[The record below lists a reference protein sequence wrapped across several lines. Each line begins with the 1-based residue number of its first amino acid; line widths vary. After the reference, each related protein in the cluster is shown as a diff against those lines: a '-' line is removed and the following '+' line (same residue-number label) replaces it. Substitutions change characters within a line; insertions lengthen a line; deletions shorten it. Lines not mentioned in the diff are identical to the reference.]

1 MRRIEPPL
9 PAASRPSKTTKTRA
23 PSAFTQYCIFTS
35 SACRRPSSASYTFLC
50 GALMPGNLPMPE
62 SIRGR
67 LLVATPDLRDPN
79 FSRTVVLML
88 EHGDEGALGV
98 VLNRPIDLP
107 VAEVLP
113 GWADLSSAPAC
124 LFVGGP
130 VAPTAV
136 IGLGLGDG
144 PVFQPLFD
152 GLGTLDLDLD
162 PADYVPTVRG
172 LRVFVGYAG
181 WSPGQLEQELEAG
194 GWLVL
199 DVVPDDPFS
208 SQPSRLWARVL
219 RRQGGRVA
227 MFASAPEDPSTN

>member
-1 MRRIEPPL
+1 MTER
-9 PAASRPSKTTKTRA
+9 T
-23 PSAFTQYCIFTS
+23 Y
-35 SACRRPSSASYTFLC
+35 
-50 GALMPGNLPMPE
+50 PE
-62 SIRGR
+62 SVRGR

-79 FSRTVVLML
+79 FSRTVILML
-88 EHGDEGALGV
+88 EHSDDGALGV
-98 VLNRPIDLP
+98 VLNRPVELS

-113 GWADLSSAPAC
+113 DWADLSSAPAC

-136 IGLGLGDG
+136 IGLGRGDG

-152 GLGTLDLDLD
+152 GLGTLDLELD
-162 PADYVPTVRG
+162 PAMYAPTMAE

-181 WSPGQLEQELEAG
+181 WAPRQLESELDAG

-199 DVVPDDPFS
+199 DLLPDDPFS
-208 SQPSRLWARVL
+208 GDPSQLWAAVL